1 VLKEMTNRLE
11 YVKTKIVLLW
21 VFVMVNMIFADIF
34 TFAFPSQGV
43 VAQEMMLIYAM
54 VTEIPIAM
62 IFLSWV
68 LKDKANR
75 LLNIVASAITIPFII
90 AGFSAYLH
98 YYFFAGVEIVC
109 MALIILYS
117 WKWPKQEVLAKTQ
130 S

>member
-1 VLKEMTNRLE
+1 MTNRLDNI
-11 YVKTKIVLLW
+11 KTKITLLW
-21 VFVMVNMIFADIF
+21 VVVMVNMIFADIF
-34 TFAFPSQGV
+34 TFAFPSQGIV
-43 VAQEMMLIYAM
+43 TQEMMFIYAM
-54 VTEIPIAM
+54 IIEIPIAM

-75 LLNIVASAITIPFII
+75 LLNIVACAITIPFVI

-98 YYFFAGVEIVC
+98 YYFFAGVEIVF